1 MPNAMVHRGFSFS
14 SEQQLMVAGALGVT
28 FALLICLFALRPEL
42 AVIPAAAIGLGVV
55 WMGLRYTAASPRSLI
70 CTLAL
75 IELFTGV
82 WFLSGAARA
91 VLHYGMVALFCLPLL
106 PAAWRN
112 RSFARGGFGL
122 YSCYFLWAG
131 LTVLYSLAPDFSAGR
146 LLDSLLIFGAL
157 SLIVSRINRREE
169 IRGLLMSL
177 LLGCAIVTGGL
188 ALAGLVLPKSV
199 TWMVPTD
206 SSGDV
211 IRFVGIFDGPNA
223 VGELM
228 LVTVGCAAVLW
239 PSVRGRG
246 RLLLAGL
253 IVVTLGAAGLA
264 DSRTPFI
271 ALAVGGG
278 CYLVWKYRARAVV
291 PMLVIVLAASMAHF
305 NTSDEGY
312 FARGDVGTLTGRTDI
327 WRFAAG
333 QIEDHPVLGYGY
345 EVAGAIFDSRYF
357 PLWWGPWDEGP
368 HSSLHNGYIDRAVG
382 VGVPAMLLWLFIVL
396 RPWYDVLRRR
406 EDPWG
411 LKPVAFWIVIPMLVH
426 NLTEASITDFTSIIG
441 LGFGLVWMIAERAR
455 MRFDEQDE
463 QIERRELAKA
473 PPAMAALLGA
483 LAAVALIAAP
493 RAARAQLSAG
503 VPLHFS
509 TLPPHAA
516 MPSGA
521 QCAMEVRSATAW
533 EPRSANSAA
542 NQTVPTSAELMLF
555 HLQPIKGR
563 FAPAQ
568 DFARVD
574 GQFTGTTDQILRW
587 GACKWGIDE
596 EVVRAEAV
604 AESHWRQDD
613 AGDSSDDRSRCP
625 PGLGFPGAWDGAGCK
640 LSYGIMQMKFTS
652 FNGWPLS
659 KDSTAFNVDFRL
671 AYQRACMNGDIS
683 YLRQQTPA
691 GNYPAYPDGTTGQML
706 WGCMGDWFS
715 GSWYDP
721 GALRYIAEVKAALA
735 DRTWAKPGF

>member
-14 SEQQLMVAGALGVT
+14 SEQQMMVAGALGVT
-28 FALLICLFALRPEL
+28 LALLICLFALRPEL

-55 WMGLRYTAASPRSLI
+55 WMGLRYTAASPQSLI

-75 IELFTGV
+75 IELFTGA

-169 IRGLLMSL
+169 IQGLLMSL

-239 PSVRGRG
+239 PSTRGRG

-253 IVVTLGAAGLA
+253 IAVTLGAAGLA

-493 RAARAQLSAG
+493 RAARAQLSAE
-503 VPLHFS
+503 VPSHFP

-516 MPSGA
+516 LPSGA

-542 NQTVPTSAELMLF
+542 NQRVPTSAELMLF

-596 EVVRAEAV
+596 DVVRAEAV

>member
-1 MPNAMVHRGFSFS
+1 MPNALASKGSPFT
-14 SEQQLMVAGALGVT
+14 SEQRTIVAGASGAML
-28 FALLICLFALRPEL
+28 ALLICLFGLGPKL
-42 AVIPAAAIGLGVV
+42 AAIPAAVIGIGVI
-55 WMGLRYTAASPRSLI
+55 WAGLRYTVASPQSLI
-70 CTLAL
+70 CVLAL
-75 IELFTGV
+75 IELFTGA

-91 VLHYGMVALFCLPLL
+91 VLHYGLVALFCLPLL

-112 RSFARGGFGL
+112 RSFLYRGFGL

-131 LTVLYSLAPDFSAGR
+131 LTVLYSLAPEFSAGR
-146 LLDSLLIFGAL
+146 LLDALLIFGAS
-157 SLIVSRINRREE
+157 SLILSRVNRREE
-169 IRGLLMSL
+169 IQGLLMSL
-177 LLGCAIVTGGL
+177 LIGCAIVMGIV
-188 ALAGLVLPKSV
+188 ALSGLVLPKSV

-206 SSGDV
+206 SSGEV
-211 IRFVGIFDGPNA
+211 FRFTGIFDGPNA

-228 LVTVGCAAVLW
+228 LVTVGCASVLW
-239 PSVRGRG
+239 PSARGRW
-246 RLLLAGL
+246 RLLLAVL
-253 IVVTLGAAGLA
+253 IGVALGAAGLA
-264 DSRTPFI
+264 DSRTPFV

-278 CYLVWKYRARAVV
+278 CFLGWKYRARAVV
-291 PMLVIVLAASMAHF
+291 LLLVIVLAASMAHF

-312 FARGDVGTLTGRTDI
+312 FARGDVGTLTGRTEI
-327 WRFAAG
+327 WSFAFG
-333 QIEDHPVLGYGY
+333 RIEDHPVLGYGY

-368 HSSLHNGYIDRAVG
+368 HSSLHDGYIDRAVG
-382 VGVPAMLLWLFIVL
+382 VGVPATLLWLFIVL
-396 RPWYDVLRRR
+396 RPWYDIFRRR

-411 LKPVAFWIVIPMLVH
+411 IKPVAFWIVIPMLVH

-441 LGFGLVWMIAERAR
+441 LSFGLVWMIAERAR
-455 MRFDEQDE
+455 MRFEEQDE
-463 QIERRELAKA
+463 EIERRELAKA
-473 PPAMAALLGA
+473 PPALAALLGV
-483 LAAVALIAAP
+483 LAAAALIIAP
-493 RAARAQLSAG
+493 RAARAQPSAD
-503 VPLHFS
+503 VPSHFP

-516 MPSGA
+516 LPSGA
-521 QCAMEVRSATAW
+521 QCAMEVRNGRSW
-533 EPRSANSAA
+533 EPRSTNSAA
-542 NQTVPTSAELMLF
+542 NQRVPTSAELTLF
-555 HLQPIKGR
+555 HLKPIKGS
-563 FAPAQ
+563 FVPAQ

-596 EVVRAEAV
+596 DVVRAEAV

-613 AGDSSDDRSRCP
+613 TGDSSNDLSRCP
-625 PGLGFPGAWDGAGCK
+625 PGRGFSGAWDGTGCK

-691 GNYPAYPDGTTGQML
+691 GNHPAYPDGTTGQML

-721 GALRYIAEVKAALA
+721 GALRYIAEVKSALA
-735 DRTWAKPGF
+735 DRTWAKAGF

>member
-1 MPNAMVHRGFSFS
+1 
-14 SEQQLMVAGALGVT
+14 
-28 FALLICLFALRPEL
+28 
-42 AVIPAAAIGLGVV
+42 
-55 WMGLRYTAASPRSLI
+55 MGLRYTAASPQSLI

-75 IELFTGV
+75 IELFTGA

-112 RSFARGGFGL
+112 RTFARGGFGL

-131 LTVLYSLAPDFSAGR
+131 MTVLYSLAPDFSAGR

-169 IRGLLMSL
+169 IQGLLMSL

-188 ALAGLVLPKSV
+188 ALSGLVLPKSV
-199 TWMVPTD
+199 TWIVPTD

-211 IRFVGIFDGPNA
+211 IRFVGIFNGPNA

-239 PSVRGRG
+239 PSTRGRG
-246 RLLLAGL
+246 RLLLAGV
-253 IVVTLGAAGLA
+253 IAVALGAAGLA

-291 PMLVIVLAASMAHF
+291 VMLVIVLAASMAHF

-312 FARGDVGTLTGRTDI
+312 FARGDVGTLTGRTEI

-441 LGFGLVWMIAERAR
+441 LGFGLVWAIAERAR
-455 MRFDEQDE
+455 MLWRAGRAD
-463 QIERRELAKA
+463 
-473 PPAMAALLGA
+473 
-483 LAAVALIAAP
+483 
-493 RAARAQLSAG
+493 RAARIG
-503 VPLHFS
+503 K
-509 TLPPHAA
+509 
-516 MPSGA
+516 
-521 QCAMEVRSATAW
+521 SATGHGRVAGSLGRGRLDRRT
-533 EPRSANSAA
+533 PRSARAAFGRGPLAFCHAPAACGAAQRRSMRHGSAQRHGLGTPFRKFRGQSKGSDLRRIDPVSSAA
-542 NQTVPTSAELMLF
+542 DQGQFRAGRRTLPGLTASLPGP
-555 HLQPIKGR
+555 PIK
-563 FAPAQ
+563 
-568 DFARVD
+568 
-574 GQFTGTTDQILRW
+574 
-587 GACKWGIDE
+587 
-596 EVVRAEAV
+596 
-604 AESHWRQDD
+604 S
-613 AGDSSDDRSRCP
+613 
-625 PGLGFPGAWDGAGCK
+625 
-640 LSYGIMQMKFTS
+640 
-652 FNGWPLS
+652 
-659 KDSTAFNVDFRL
+659 
-671 AYQRACMNGDIS
+671 
-683 YLRQQTPA
+683 
-691 GNYPAYPDGTTGQML
+691 
-706 WGCMGDWFS
+706 
-715 GSWYDP
+715 
-721 GALRYIAEVKAALA
+721 
-735 DRTWAKPGF
+735 